1 MGFWSSLFGKPARPE
16 RQAVSAFDQA
26 AIEETRRRRRA
37 LEQGPRAT
45 SEQLESEVERL
56 RSINQL
62 QLAYNHLRHADFCDA
77 VAEAVRRGNFSEDD
91 ATHAIHMREWVSS
104 GGAWQ
109 GTFPEWLA
117 TEGRQH
123 FLKLNGEW
131 LRSGKKHTT
140 FNDWLIGGPTA
151 KAVPP
156 ATEPVPASPK
166 DSWGGGWNTAESQVA
181 DGRWREEDGR
191 LVCDHQVTTV
201 LPQQIA
207 TSVRMGCSVSRY
219 LNGTLDTNLW
229 CELTPYLYLM
239 PDDEP
244 FEPHLVKAPFA
255 LGLVADGTGR
265 GTERDPLI
273 QGGVFEVNASASED
287 EPRPRYLGS

>member
-1 MGFWSSLFGKPARPE
+1 
-16 RQAVSAFDQA
+16 
-26 AIEETRRRRRA
+26 
-37 LEQGPRAT
+37 
-45 SEQLESEVERL
+45 
-56 RSINQL
+56 
-62 QLAYNHLRHADFCDA
+62 
-77 VAEAVRRGNFSEDD
+77 
-91 ATHAIHMREWVSS
+91 MREWVSS

-287 EPRPRYLGS
+287 EPETAILGIVSSRDTMLAVRTLGVGSDLTLTLMDYNAEPPVRLRLRLKGDPAFTRLYDRLRSTV